1 MYIFSWLDKKQIA
14 TTKPVN
20 DDDDKCF
27 QALNASP
34 TSVVLNHEEVGKYS
48 QKISQIETFRN
59 KYDWKGITYQENMTG
74 KSIRKIIQWLRFIC
88 YTLKKKYVSCL
99 HLKVHLNPWKTS
111 HSFND
116 SKRRRMTLSCIK
128 KIICIIKRNNF
139 KTCSVSIV
147 FICLE

>member
-34 TSVVLNHEEVGKYS
+34 ASVVLNHEEVGKYS

-59 KYDWKGITYQENMTG
+59 KYDWKKYQENNSVTAFHMLYI
-74 KSIRKIIQWLRFIC
+74 KEKICFLLTFES
-88 YTLKKKYVSCL
+88 T
-99 HLKVHLNPWKTS
+99 P
-111 HSFND
+111 
-116 SKRRRMTLSCIK
+116 
-128 KIICIIKRNNF
+128 
-139 KTCSVSIV
+139 
-147 FICLE
+147 